1 MLEIEYQREVMVL
14 AMAMMMLMWSLQ
26 QEILVLYRYSSV
38 KR

>member
-14 AMAMMMLMWSLQ
+14 AMVMMMLMWSLQ

>member
-1 MLEIEYQREVMVL
+1 VLEIEYQREVMVL